1 MRKACIDLVSGTKIA
16 CLLAGAK
23 GTGRCLYM
31 VVVSE
36 DMTKEPT
43 EEQWLKALKLCENKA
58 LELKYEI
65 EYIWGKHWLV
75 SPVKSLS
82 TWRHHHYR
90 RHMHLSGCS
99 DIIQLPN
106 LNFIT
111 ESNPFTLRRI

>member
-65 EYIWGKHWLV
+65 EYIWGKTLAG
-75 SPVKSLS
+75 LS
-82 TWRHHHYR
+82 R
-90 RHMHLSGCS
+90 
-99 DIIQLPN
+99 
-106 LNFIT
+106 
-111 ESNPFTLRRI
+111 